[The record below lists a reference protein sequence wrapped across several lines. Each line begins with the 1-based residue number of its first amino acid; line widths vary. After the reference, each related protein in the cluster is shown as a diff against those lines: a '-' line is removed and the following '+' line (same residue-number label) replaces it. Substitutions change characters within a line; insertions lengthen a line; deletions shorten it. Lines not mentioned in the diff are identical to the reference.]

1 MLNDKILTLNLPY
14 SELFNTVK
22 TTEQSQRGTLRLLQK
37 AFLPKHR
44 SIDLCF
50 L

>member
-22 TTEQSQRGTLRLLQK
+22 TTEQNQRGTLRLLQK

-44 SIDLCF
+44 SINLGF

>member
-22 TTEQSQRGTLRLLQK
+22 RGTELERHV
-37 AFLPKHR
+37 AFSYKKP
-44 SIDLCF
+44 SCPNIEA
-50 L
+50 